1 MNQTALNL
9 YKSVDVQGG
18 VTDATPHQLIGML
31 LSGALDRVAAAKG
44 AIARGEISRKGEL
57 LSRAIAIVD
66 SLRASL
72 DHARGGEISQNLASL
87 YDYIEQS
94 LVEAN
99 LASNVTQLDEVS
111 ALLKEIKESWESIP
125 GDARQM

>member
-1 MNQTALNL
+1 
-9 YKSVDVQGG
+9 
-18 VTDATPHQLIGML
+18 
-31 LSGALDRVAAAKG
+31 
-44 AIARGEISRKGEL
+44 

>member
-44 AIARGEISRKGEL
+44 AR
-57 LSRAIAIVD
+57 
-66 SLRASL
+66 
-72 DHARGGEISQNLASL
+72 
-87 YDYIEQS
+87 
-94 LVEAN
+94 
-99 LASNVTQLDEVS
+99 VS
-111 ALLKEIKESWESIP
+111 C
-125 GDARQM
+125 